1 MNFIAI
7 LLFLPIHFCV
17 FSFSFYDACYQVDR
31 GFKTSYNTKKIDREA
46 QKRLASVKKLYEYA
60 SRKSEDN
67 SSKIPKIIHQIW
79 LGPKPLPIEHQRYRE
94 SWLKYNPTWEYIL
107 WREEDL
113 VDFPFIH
120 KKAFMTATNYG
131 EKSDILRYEILYRF
145 GGLYA
150 DDDFECLSSFDRLH
164 YTYTFYAGLEPVGD
178 FSISNALMASAPGNL
193 LLLYCLQNIE
203 YPKNFKNS
211 IKEVLARTGPAYF
224 THSIFNNFKYIANS
238 GGIIFPT
245 NYFFS
250 VPFQSRNLSDKQK
263 LTLCT
268 KDSMAIH
275 HWGGMWK
282 EKR

>member
-7 LLFLPIHFCV
+7 LIFLSIHSCLFP
-17 FSFSFYDACYQVDR
+17 FSFYNACYQIDH
-31 GFKTSYNTKKIDREA
+31 GCKAAYNLKKIDHEA
-46 QKRLASVKKLYEYA
+46 KKCFALSKKLYEHA
-60 SRKSEDN
+60 SKKLGD
-67 SSKIPKIIHQIW
+67 SSLKIPKIIHQIW
-79 LGPKPLPIEHQRYRE
+79 LGPKPLPIQHQQYRE
-94 SWLKYNPTWEYIL
+94 SWLKHNPTWKYIL

-113 VDFPFIH
+113 EDFPFIH

-150 DDDFECLSSFDRLH
+150 DDDFECLTSFDQLH
-164 YTYTFYAGLEPVGD
+164 YSYTFYAGIEPVGD
-178 FSISNALMASAPGNL
+178 FSISNALMASAPGNQ
-193 LLLYCLQNIE
+193 LLLYCLQNIKH
-203 YPKNFKNS
+203 PKNFKNS
-211 IKEVLARTGPAYF
+211 IKQVLARTGPAYF
-224 THSIFNNFKYIANS
+224 TRSIFNNFDYIANS

-268 KDSMAIH
+268 KDSLAIH